1 MIEVSGLVKRFKNI
15 TAVKGID
22 FHVKKGEV
30 FGFLGPNG
38 AGKTTTIKML
48 CTIMKQ
54 DAGKVTVNGFD
65 TLKESSKVRKSIG
78 IIFQEPS
85 LDNDLSVY
93 ENLYFHSRLFH
104 IQKNLIKKKIDNSLK
119 LVGLFDR
126 KKDHARYFSGE
137 INAALKLQEGSFIR
151 PKCFF

>member
-93 ENLYFHSRLFH
+93 ENLYFHSRLFSH
-104 IQKNLIKKKIDNSLK
+104 SKKFDQKE
-119 LVGLFDR
+119 DR
-126 KKDHARYFSGE
+126 QFPEACR
-137 INAALKLQEGSFIR
+137 LIR
-151 PKCFF
+151 PKKGSCKISLRRNETPR